1 MTIHTQQKTN
11 GFEIKEGDTSP
22 FLSTVLLDGEGV
34 PLDLTNATGVTLTMA
49 MCDHPRTVV
58 LNAVA
63 ADFNATAA
71 GEVWYE
77 WQAGDTDTPGM
88 YNIEWT
94 VTYPAGMILTVPSKG
109 YDRVEVTRRL

>member
-22 FLSTVLLDGEGV
+22 FLSTVLLDGDGT
-34 PLDLTNATGVTLTMA
+34 PLDLTDAILVTLTMA
-49 MCDHPRTVV
+49 MCEHPRTVV
-58 LNAVA
+58 LDAVA
-63 ADFNATAA
+63 AEWNATAA

-77 WQAGDTDTPGM
+77 WNPIDTDVPGT

-94 VTYPAGMILTVPSKG
+94 VTYPLGMILTIPSKG
-109 YDRVEVTRRL
+109 YDKVEVTKRL